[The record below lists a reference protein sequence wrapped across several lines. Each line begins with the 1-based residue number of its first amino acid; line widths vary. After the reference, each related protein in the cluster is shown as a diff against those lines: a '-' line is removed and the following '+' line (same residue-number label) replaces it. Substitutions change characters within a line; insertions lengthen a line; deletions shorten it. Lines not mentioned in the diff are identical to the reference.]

1 MAQTKHK
8 IIEISPTKRK
18 LEVEVSPERV
28 SEEYNQVLER
38 YRRQVKLKG
47 FRQGMAPKNLVESV
61 YREDIEQKVTS
72 SLVPSIL
79 EEILRENKIIPA
91 DTPQIKDIN
100 FKAGEPL
107 TFTSE
112 FDVWPEIK
120 APDFRQIK
128 LTKKKHR
135 VTQKDIETTLKQL
148 QQRSTQ
154 YLPVEKRGVKDGD
167 FVILEIQ
174 GKNVATKRFL
184 PKEKVTVLA
193 GHEENEPQLNQAI
206 LGKKAGDQ
214 VTFTV
219 KYPPDSPHRRLAGK
233 TIEYHLTITGIKEKK
248 VPLLN
253 DDFAREW
260 GDFGSLEELKKKIKE
275 ELSQAKK
282 EEARREQEEELI
294 NRLLEEVNIEVP
306 ASVIEKE
313 KIALLRRWLSEQPQ
327 RSLSSEDYAQ
337 LQQQAKVEAE
347 KTIKKQLLLSKI
359 AQEEKIEVTDQ
370 ELEEELKK
378 IGEKNKLSSSQVRQ
392 ILQNQGRL
400 EEVKHSLLLRRTI
413 DFLLDSVIIE

>member
-1 MAQTKHK
+1 
-8 IIEISPTKRK
+8 
-18 LEVEVSPERV
+18 
-28 SEEYNQVLER
+28 
-38 YRRQVKLKG
+38 
-47 FRQGMAPKNLVESV
+47 
-61 YREDIEQKVTS
+61 
-72 SLVPSIL
+72 
-79 EEILRENKIIPA
+79 
-91 DTPQIKDIN
+91 
-100 FKAGEPL
+100 
-107 TFTSE
+107 
-112 FDVWPEIK
+112 
-120 APDFRQIK
+120 
-128 LTKKKHR
+128 
-135 VTQKDIETTLKQL
+135 
-148 QQRSTQ
+148 
-154 YLPVEKRGVKDGD
+154 
-167 FVILEIQ
+167 
-174 GKNVATKRFL
+174 
-184 PKEKVTVLA
+184 
-193 GHEENEPQLNQAI
+193 
-206 LGKKAGDQ
+206 
-214 VTFTV
+214 
-219 KYPPDSPHRRLAGK
+219 
-233 TIEYHLTITGIKEKK
+233 LTITGIKEKK